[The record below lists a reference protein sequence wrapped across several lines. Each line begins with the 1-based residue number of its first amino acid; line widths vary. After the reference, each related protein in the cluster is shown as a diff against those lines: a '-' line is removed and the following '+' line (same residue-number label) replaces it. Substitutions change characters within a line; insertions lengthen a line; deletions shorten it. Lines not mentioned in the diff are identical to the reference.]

1 MPTYTLDQ
9 LDGFPWIVSV
19 DTLRTEDLLVRFWQT
34 AEQLHRLAYSGHP
47 FAAQHP
53 ALVRELELLAGEDA
67 KEQDWSEE
75 RARQCVDDLAE
86 YLQDYAPSGFHFG
99 ANAGDGAAF
108 GFWLS
113 DEWTDALEHCG
124 WATDSDPAALA
135 DVIRELEADGIDCD
149 NFRDAYCG
157 ETEGY
162 EEEVAGRN
170 YAEQLAEEL
179 SPTFELDRT
188 GSIPWPFRHINWDDA
203 WRELQTGDGYRVHRI
218 GGETWAVFRSV

>member
-1 MPTYTLDQ
+1 MPIYTLDQ

-67 KEQDWSEE
+67 KEQDWNEE

-99 ANAGDGAAF
+99 ASAGDGASF

-113 DEWTDALEHCG
+113 DEWVDALEHCG
-124 WATDSDPAALA
+124 WAADSDPAALA
-135 DVIRELEADGIDCD
+135 DVIRELEDDGIDCE
-149 NFRDAYCG
+149 NYEDAYAGSAEGCTEDKAG
-157 ETEGY
+157 EDF
-162 EEEVAGRN
+162 AQ
-170 YAEQLAEEL
+170 AFADEL
-179 SPTFELDRT
+179 GLPAKLDGT
-188 GSIPWPFRHINWDDA
+188 SWPIYCIDWAYA
-203 WRELQTGDGYRVHRI
+203 WRELVAGDDYRLHRI
-218 GGETWAVFRSV
+218 SGNDWAVFRAV